1 MQILLIG
8 AGTVTSRLNLTL
20 SEQGHSVVAQMA
32 SFTPQHIDLFDFRGL
47 LVVAPEASISTDSLT
62 QAVERGKF
70 LFLIAG
76 VSDGLG
82 AWANG
87 AGIPTI
93 FCEPRPPA
101 VATWWI

>member
-62 QAVERGKF
+62 QAVE
-70 LFLIAG
+70 
-76 VSDGLG
+76 
-82 AWANG
+82 
-87 AGIPTI
+87 
-93 FCEPRPPA
+93 
-101 VATWWI
+101 